1 MHWGSTNGF
10 VTDWWPVYGN
20 QGHFPFSPKFWKFW
34 SETQCNGS
42 FWFGPTRVFGTSF
55 EGGPLWSAQ
64 SFQLVQQKCPF
75 PFGKIAVSS
84 TFLLHSAYK
93 NNNQMRGWWLGLD
106 LCSQNVPFHWAR
118 GSGIS
123 KISQSKFCW
132 MESVPGFGQEFV
144 LISKVLHH
152 YGRDPLNQNFRK
164 FRSKTQWIGS
174 VQPEK
179 FRKNRSTFWGGAL
192 FPVGPVWMLVE
203 WIAPYM
209 SRPGEFFGTTWIRN
223 IPLETCV
230 RDHMK
235 CQDSSFTGKL
245 VLWRTWRCNFIW
257 KRPVLLTEWW
267 QYSTRLH

>member
-152 YGRDPLNQNFRK
+152 Y
-164 FRSKTQWIGS
+164 
-174 VQPEK
+174 
-179 FRKNRSTFWGGAL
+179 
-192 FPVGPVWMLVE
+192 
-203 WIAPYM
+203 M